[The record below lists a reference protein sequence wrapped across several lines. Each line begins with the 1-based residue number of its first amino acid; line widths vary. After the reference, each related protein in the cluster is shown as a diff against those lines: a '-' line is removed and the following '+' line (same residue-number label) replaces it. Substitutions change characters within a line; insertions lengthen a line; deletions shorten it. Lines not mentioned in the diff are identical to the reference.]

1 MKFKKLTGIILSGII
16 ATSSIAA
23 LAAEEN
29 NKITVNL
36 NGVQMQFDVDP
47 IVENDRT
54 LVPFRAIFE
63 ALDCAVSYQKLGEF
77 QYVRAERGADSVLL
91 QIGENKMLVNG
102 EEVLLDTPPKII
114 NDRTLVPLR
123 AVSESLDCSVK
134 WLGDIKTVCLYKKLG
149 QYEITSEHINKSV
162 KSDDG
167 TELINISC
175 AYPILK
181 ADGLGSFARDINRF
195 YKQKAEDFV
204 SEAEKEY
211 KEGAEAEYKEKG
223 ADDFLPMEFCMSYE
237 VNTNR
242 KDKLSITVYDYR
254 DTNGAHPNYFSESKT
269 YDMANKKEMSL
280 NEIMNISDSELSDTI
295 LDIFTNVL
303 EESNVEV
310 TSEISKAITD
320 EAKNVE
326 WYFTDNSVV
335 LYFNPYQIGAYAL
348 GSPAA
353 EIAYE
358 GNEDNLNVDLSEADM
373 DKFEFELDGNE
384 TTGYKWE
391 IRDAS
396 SDKLK
401 IESEYVPD
409 KTEKDIAGSGGKYKF
424 TVTGIDEGNAAF
436 DLVYTQGDDST
447 ILKTV
452 EYDLYV
458 SKDNKITVLSK
469 SESIN
474 EEEDT
479 TIVKMNGD
487 IMFLSN
493 GEEYLLG
500 EAFIYDKS
508 VKSISC
514 TDLTVGDQLRY
525 ASEGDNLVFVRNNK
539 AEGFEAD
546 KYKIIKIA
554 DDDLIEFQNG
564 EVFITGEALL
574 YEADSS
580 VDYKTLKAGDKVKV
594 LTGDDDLVVVIKK

>member
-1 MKFKKLTGIILSGII
+1 MKFKKLTGIILSGIM
-16 ATSSIAA
+16 AVPSITA

-63 ALDCAVSYQKLGEF
+63 ALDCAVSYQKSGEF

-134 WLGDIKTVCLYKKLG
+134 WLGDIKTVCLYKSG

-175 AYPILK
+175 AYPLLK

-204 SEAEKEY
+204 LEAEKEY

-353 EIAYE
+353 EIVYE

-539 AEGFEAD
+539 G
-546 KYKIIKIA
+546 
-554 DDDLIEFQNG
+554 QR
-564 EVFITGEALL
+564 AL
-574 YEADSS
+574 
-580 VDYKTLKAGDKVKV
+580 KRINTK
-594 LTGDDDLVVVIKK
+594 